1 MCHRPKEPTSR
12 TSLFSFFSFSALLL
26 SPHLFFPRSPPL
38 FLLPFYH
45 MAPPP
50 HSISPPFSSLLHLS
64 IPLMVVS
71 HSSGS
76 ASRGRD
82 ETISLPSLCTHFLRD
97 GSGQRMGRE
106 CQALGWEL
114 SAAQTKQWATNMT
127 DAAYIAEEY

>member
-1 MCHRPKEPTSR
+1 
-12 TSLFSFFSFSALLL
+12 
-26 SPHLFFPRSPPL
+26 
-38 FLLPFYH
+38 
-45 MAPPP
+45 
-50 HSISPPFSSLLHLS
+50 
-64 IPLMVVS
+64 MVVS

-76 ASRGRD
+76 AAEGGTRPY
-82 ETISLPSLCTHFLRD
+82 LFLLLCTHFLPD